1 MIPREEAVATIVG
14 QLGPDDLL
22 ITTTGMISR
31 ETFNV
36 LDRPGNFYMLGSMG
50 LASALA
56 LGLALGSTRRRVF
69 VLEGD
74 GSALMSLGTLPLIA
88 SERPANLVHVI
99 LDNEAYEST
108 GAQRSITTGV
118 DLAAI
123 GRSAGYQAVVRCA
136 DRDTLVREASRATVD
151 GGPRLLVVKTDLA
164 LAREVPRVPRSTAD
178 IRDTFR
184 RFVHAPGDAP
194 D

>member
-1 MIPREEAVATIVG
+1 VIPRPAAVATIVG
-14 QLGPDDLL
+14 ALDPDDLL
-22 ITTTGMISR
+22 VTTTGFISR
-31 ETFNV
+31 ETFNA

-56 LGLALGSTRRRVF
+56 LGLALERPRRRVV

-99 LDNEAYEST
+99 LDNQAYEST
-108 GAQRSITTGV
+108 GAQPSITTAV
-118 DLAAI
+118 DLAAM
-123 GRSAGYQAVVRCA
+123 GQSAGYRAVARCT
-136 DRDTLVREASRATVD
+136 DRDSLARETSGMTVD
-151 GGPRLLVVKTDLA
+151 GGPSLIVVETDLA
-164 LAREVPRVPRSTAD
+164 PGREVPRVSRSTTE

-184 RFVHAPGDAP
+184 RFVHDRS
-194 D
+194 